1 MSIRFDKG
9 DAEALPYPDASFDVV
24 VSLVGAM
31 FAPMPDRVA
40 AEMLRVCRPGGCIVM
55 ANWSPQGFVGQL
67 FKTMSKHMPPSP
79 LMPSPLLWGMEDTV
93 RERFGDAVSNLTLTK
108 RDYPFRYALSPA
120 ETTEFY
126 RKRAAL
132 HGVGDTELLQRLE
145 RDVGT
150 AVHGGCD
157 EARALT
163 PDDDFQG
170 ARGHES
176 DAREKQSGK
185 QNAFHGFTPRVV

>member
-79 LMPSPLLWGMEDTV
+79 LMPSPLL
-93 RERFGDAVSNLTLTK
+93 
-108 RDYPFRYALSPA
+108 
-120 ETTEFY
+120 
-126 RKRAAL
+126 
-132 HGVGDTELLQRLE
+132 
-145 RDVGT
+145 
-150 AVHGGCD
+150 
-157 EARALT
+157 
-163 PDDDFQG
+163 
-170 ARGHES
+170 
-176 DAREKQSGK
+176 
-185 QNAFHGFTPRVV
+185 